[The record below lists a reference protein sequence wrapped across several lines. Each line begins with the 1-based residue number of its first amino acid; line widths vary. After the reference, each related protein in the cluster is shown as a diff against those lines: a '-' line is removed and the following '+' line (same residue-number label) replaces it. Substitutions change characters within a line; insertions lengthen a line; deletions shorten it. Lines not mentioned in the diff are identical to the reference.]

1 LTAHEITFLNT
12 PTDACSF
19 QLSYNASLSFYV
31 HKSGVTMKKITF
43 IVSVLLFLFTAVAG
57 AHGPVR
63 QKAEE
68 QITINAPAEKVWAI
82 IKNYGDMSWLPD
94 IFNTTSEGGNKKGA
108 TRVLTL
114 KNGGA
119 ITEEL
124 KKYDEAKMSY
134 AYKITDMS
142 VAKTITHAGV
152 EEKVPVLPV
161 DNYSASIEVEAKGD
175 TSVVSWTA
183 GYYRAYTNNNPPAE
197 MNEEAANAAVGAVLK
212 TGLINLKALAE
223 K

>member
-1 LTAHEITFLNT
+1 
-12 PTDACSF
+12 
-19 QLSYNASLSFYV
+19 
-31 HKSGVTMKKITF
+31 MKKMTL
-43 IVSVLLFLFTAVAG
+43 IVSVLLFFFTAVAN

-68 QITINAPAEKVWAI
+68 QITINAPADKVWAI
-82 IKNYGDMSWLPD
+82 IKNFGDMSWHPD
-94 IFNTTSEGGNKKGA
+94 IFNISSEGGNNKGA

-114 KNGGA
+114 KDGGT
-119 ITEEL
+119 IKEEM

-134 AYKITDMS
+134 AYKITEMS
-142 VAKTITHAGV
+142 TAKTITHAGV

-175 TSVVSWTA
+175 TSVVNWTA

-197 MNEEAANAAVGAVLK
+197 MNEETANAAVSAVLK

>member
-1 LTAHEITFLNT
+1 
-12 PTDACSF
+12 
-19 QLSYNASLSFYV
+19 
-31 HKSGVTMKKITF
+31 MKKITL
-43 IVSVLLFLFTAVAG
+43 IASVLLFLFTAVAS

-63 QKAEE
+63 QKSEE
-68 QITINAPAEKVWAI
+68 QITINAPAEKVWAL
-82 IKNYGDMSWLPD
+82 IKNYGDMSWLPS

-114 KNGGA
+114 KDGGT
-119 ITEEL
+119 IKEEL

-134 AYKITDMS
+134 AYKIIEMS
-142 VAKTITHAGV
+142 TAKTINHAGA

-183 GYYRAYTNNNPPAE
+183 GYYRAYTNNNPPVE
-197 MNEEAANAAVGAVLK
+197 MNEETANAAVGAILK